1 MITAQGLTKV
11 FGAVTAV
18 HRVNLRI
25 AKGEIFG
32 VVGPD
37 GAGKTT
43 LLRLLCGLLTPTA
56 GCVTFDGTSGC
67 RGAGARPVLGCMPQ
81 RFGLYGDLTV
91 RENVTFYGALYGLDR
106 RTVEQRAE
114 ELLRLVGLR
123 EFGHRFAEH
132 LSGGMKQKLALVCA
146 LLPRPEVL
154 ILDEPTYGVDPES
167 RKEFWKLLYRLNG
180 EGITIIVSTAYMDE
194 AELCHRVAFMNRGTL
209 MAVDTPGNL
218 KEKYPYR
225 ILELEAEAVD
235 LELIGGLPGVVEA
248 AAYGGRYRLTV
259 REVEEAKAA
268 LGALLADKGID
279 ILRLEEIPPTMEDV
293 FVFLAGRE
301 VV

>member
-67 RGAGARPVLGCMPQ
+67 RGARARPVLGYMPQ

-106 RTVEQRAE
+106 RTMEQRAE

-123 EFGHRFAEH
+123 EFEHRFAEH

-146 LLPRPEVL
+146 LLARPEVL
-154 ILDEPTYGVDPES
+154 VLDEPTYGVDPES

-180 EGITIIVSTAYMDE
+180 EGITIVVSTAYMDE

-248 AAYGGRYRLTV
+248 AAYGGRYRLAV